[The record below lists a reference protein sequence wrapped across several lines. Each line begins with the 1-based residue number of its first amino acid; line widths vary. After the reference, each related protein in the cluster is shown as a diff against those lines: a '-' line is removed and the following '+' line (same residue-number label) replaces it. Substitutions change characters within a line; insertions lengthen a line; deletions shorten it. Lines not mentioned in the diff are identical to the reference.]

1 MARPLRIDVAGG
13 FYHVMGRGLE
23 RRRIFG
29 DDKDRRRW
37 LERLGELPS
46 RFGVVVHVYA
56 LMENHYHLLLETPQA
71 NLSQAVQW
79 LNVSYSIGFN
89 RRHRRVGPLFAGRFK
104 AKLVE
109 ADSSV
114 LEVSRYIHLNVV
126 RTQAYGLGKA
136 AQPSRRQ
143 GIGVAPTPA
152 QVEERLR
159 ALRRYAWSSYR
170 SYLGI
175 GASHDWLER
184 RRVWAL
190 GGGRTQAEQRRNYR
204 DFVEQAVREGLPEER
219 WQRMERAVVIG
230 GGEFVERMRRL
241 IRGQRLEQ
249 PEMRWFGRKRDFA
262 SVKRVVERTK
272 GEPWEAFAEQYGD
285 WGRDL
290 GLWLGRRHGAMT
302 LKELAQEAG
311 LSNYRGVGTVIRNF
325 EQPLRDDQSVQR
337 AAHEAVKLMT
347 CET

>member
-1 MARPLRIDVAGG
+1 
-13 FYHVMGRGLE
+13 MGRGLE
-23 RRRIFG
+23 RRSIFG

-46 RFGVVVHVYA
+46 RFGVVVHGYV
-56 LMENHYHLLLETPQA
+56 LMDNHYHLLVETPQA

-79 LNVSYSIGFN
+79 LNVSYSVGFN
-89 RRHRRVGPLFAGRFK
+89 RRHQRVGPLFAGRFK

-109 ADSSV
+109 ADSAL

-126 RTQAYGLGKA
+126 RRRAYGLGKA
-136 AQPSRRQ
+136 AQPNRRQ
-143 GIGVAPTPA
+143 GIGDAPAPVQVA
-152 QVEERLR
+152 ERLR
-159 ALRRYAWSSYR
+159 ALRGYGWSSYR

-175 GASHDWLER
+175 GASPDWLEC
-184 RRVWAL
+184 RRVRAMV
-190 GGGRTQAEQRRNYR
+190 GGRTQAEQRRNYR
-204 DFVEQAVREGLPEER
+204 DYVEQAVREGLPEDQ

-230 GGEFVERMRRL
+230 GGEFVERMRKL
-241 IRGQRLEQ
+241 VHGERLEQ
-249 PEMRWFGRKRDFA
+249 PEMRWFGGQRDFA
-262 SVKRVVERTK
+262 RVKQVVERIK
-272 GEPWEAFAEQYGD
+272 GEPWSAFAERYGD

-311 LSNYRGVGTVIRNF
+311 LSNYRGVGTVIKNF
-325 EQPLRDDQSVQR
+325 ERRLHDDPTVR
-337 AAHEAVKLMT
+337 GAAHEAVKLMT

>member
-1 MARPLRIDVAGG
+1 MARPLRIDVRGG

-23 RRRIFG
+23 RRRIFA
-29 DDKDRRRW
+29 DDRDRRRW
-37 LERLGELPS
+37 VERLGELPA
-46 RFGVVVHVYA
+46 RFGVAIHAYA

-109 ADSSV
+109 ADNSV

-126 RTQAYGLGKA
+126 RTQVHGLGKA
-136 AQPSRRQ
+136 VQPSRRH
-143 GIGVAPTPA
+143 GIGVAPAVA
-152 QVEERLR
+152 QVTERLR
-159 ALRRYAWSSYR
+159 ALRRYGWSSYR

-175 GASHDWLER
+175 GARPEWLER
-184 RRVWAL
+184 RRLWAL
-190 GGGRTQAEQRRNYR
+190 AGGRTQADQRRHYQE
-204 DFVEQAVREGLPEER
+204 FVELAVREGLPEER

-230 GGEFVERMRRL
+230 GGEFVERMRRV
-241 IRGQRLEQ
+241 IRGHRVEQ
-249 PEMRWFGRKRDFA
+249 PELRWFGRKRDFA
-262 SVKRVVERTK
+262 SVKRAVEQIK
-272 GEPWEAFAEQYGD
+272 GEPWETFAERYGD

-302 LKELAQEAG
+302 LKELAREAG
-311 LSNYRGVGTVIRNF
+311 LSNYRGVATVIKNF
-325 EQPLRDDQSVQR
+325 ERRLREDQSVQR
-337 AAHEAVKLMT
+337 AARQAVKLMT